1 VSVGR
6 RLRGLALAA
15 LIAFLY
21 YLVLTRGRM
30 LF

>member
-1 VSVGR
+1 MSLGR
-6 RLRGLALAA
+6 RLRGVAVAL

-21 YLVLTRGRM
+21 YLVLTRGRV